1 MAKKILQSYDFAG
14 NQIIDFKIENLA
26 SFPSAGS
33 AGRMVLNTTTALVGV
48 DNGSAFRTLAFLDS
62 PAFTGNP
69 TAPTQTA
76 GNNSTRLATTAF
88 VQAAVGAAGGGDM
101 LISVY
106 DSNDDGKVD
115 AADSADAAPW
125 SGITG
130 KPSTFTPSSHTHTL
144 SDVTDSGALA
154 ALNTVDT
161 AQVDDEAITLAKMA
175 HVATARILGRASAST
190 GDVEA
195 LTVAQVKTLLALAI
209 ADVSGLQTALDGK
222 AASSHTHVASDVSDF
237 AAEVDNRIVA
247 YFDTEAASD
256 NDLDTL
262 RELID
267 QIKANRDDLGSQ
279 IERYEEDI
287 GDGTSTSIAVTHNLA
302 SRDVTVEVYDTG
314 TYETVSVGVT
324 RTSTNVVT
332 IDATPAPA
340 SNSLR
345 VVIKK

>member
-1 MAKKILQSYDFAG
+1 MPKKILQSYDFAG
-14 NQIIDFKIENLA
+14 NQIIDARLENLA
-26 SFPSAGS
+26 SFPTAGS
-33 AGRMVLNTTTALVGV
+33 AGRFVLNTTTALVGF
-48 DNGSAFRTLAFLDS
+48 DDGTNFRTLAPLDD

-76 GNNSTRLATTAF
+76 GNNTTRLATTAF
-88 VQAAVGAAGGGDM
+88 VQAAVAASGGGDM

-115 AADSADAAPW
+115 AADSADAVPW
-125 SGITG
+125 TGVTG
-130 KPSTFTPSSHTHTL
+130 KPSTFAPSAHTHTL

-154 ALNTVDT
+154 ALDTVDT
-161 AQVDDEAITLAKMA
+161 AEIDDEAVTLAKMA
-175 HVATARILGRASAST
+175 HIATSRILGRVSAST

-195 LTVAQVKTLLALAI
+195 LTAAQVKTILALAI
-209 ADVSGLQTALDGK
+209 ADVSGLQSALDGK
-222 AASSHTHVASDVSDF
+222 AASSHTHTASDVTDF
-237 AAEVDNRIVA
+237 NAEVDNRIVA

-267 QIKANRDDLGSQ
+267 QIKANRDDLTSQ
-279 IERYEEDI
+279 IQRYEADI
-287 GDGTSTSIAVTHNLA
+287 GDGSSTSIAVTHNLA

-340 SNSLR
+340 SNALR
-345 VVIKK
+345 VVIKR